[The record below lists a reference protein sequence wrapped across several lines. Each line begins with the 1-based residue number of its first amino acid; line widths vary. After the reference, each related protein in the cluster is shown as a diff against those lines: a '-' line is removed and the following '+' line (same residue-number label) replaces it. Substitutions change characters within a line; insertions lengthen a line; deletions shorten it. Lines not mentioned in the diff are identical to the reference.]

1 MQTFVQTPPRR
12 LTPQAARVMQA
23 QGARQC
29 GPERRWRR
37 IDWGRLRVPLALMV
51 MILGAV
57 QLAMREG
64 WRINLTESEPLG
76 FYRLL
81 ALQDH
86 EAPARGTKVEL
97 CPPAWVTPRAFPF
110 YLSGNCPGGG
120 MPMLKTVV
128 AIPGDHVV
136 VKLQGV
142 WINGRELPNSGQL
155 LRSGKYPWLQL
166 PHQLGS
172 LTLGSRQYWV
182 YGSGATPALAAQSF
196 DSRYWGPITIA
207 EIRRVAG

>member
-1 MQTFVQTPPRR
+1 MSGPFTIERDPQGDCARR
-12 LTPQAARVMQA
+12 LH
-23 QGARQC
+23 
-29 GPERRWRR
+29 
-37 IDWGRLRVPLALMV
+37 WGRLVIPLAL
-51 MILGAV
+51 LGASLIATNV
-57 QLAMREG
+57 LWWSG
-64 WRINLTESEPLG
+64 WRLNLTESEPLG
-76 FYRLL
+76 WYRLHPL
-81 ALQDH
+81 DVGETIPR
-86 EAPARGTKVEL
+86 EAKIEL

-110 YLSGNCPGGG
+110 YLAGDCPGGG

-136 VKLQGV
+136 VNLRGV
-142 WINGRELPNSGQL
+142 WINGREVPNSGQL

-166 PHQLGS
+166 PHQQGS

>member
-1 MQTFVQTPPRR
+1 MSHDLVRPIPHASRR
-12 LTPQAARVMQA
+12 
-23 QGARQC
+23 
-29 GPERRWRR
+29 RRPH
-37 IDWGRLRVPLALMV
+37 WGRMALPLALMAWSV
-51 MILGAV
+51 LGADLV
-57 QLAMREG
+57 FWSG
-64 WRINLTESEPLG
+64 WRLNLTESEPLG
-76 FYRLL
+76 WYRLSPL
-81 ALQDH
+81 DVGQAIPR
-86 EAPARGTKVEL
+86 EAKIEL

-110 YLSGNCPGGG
+110 YLSGDCPGGG
-120 MPMLKTVV
+120 MPMLKTAV

-136 VKLQGV
+136 VNLRGV

-166 PHQLGS
+166 PHQQGS

-182 YGSGATPALAAQSF
+182 YGSGATRALAAQSF

>member
-1 MQTFVQTPPRR
+1 MSAPLAIERA
-12 LTPQAARVMQA
+12 L
-23 QGARQC
+23 QGARA
-29 GPERRWRR
+29 RRLR
-37 IDWGRLRVPLALMV
+37 WGRLVIPLTL
-51 MILGAV
+51 LGASLITTNV
-57 QLAMREG
+57 LWWSG

-81 ALQDH
+81 PLQDH
-86 EAPARGTKVEL
+86 ETPARGTKVEL
-97 CPPAWVTPRAFPF
+97 CPPVWVTPGAFPF
-110 YLSGNCPGGG
+110 YLSGDCPGGG

-136 VKLQGV
+136 VNLRGV
-142 WINGRELPNSGQL
+142 RINGRELPNSGQL

-166 PHQLGS
+166 PHQQGS
-172 LTLGSRQYWV
+172 LTLGPRQYWV

>member
-1 MQTFVQTPPRR
+1 V
-12 LTPQAARVMQA
+12 L
-23 QGARQC
+23 
-29 GPERRWRR
+29 W
-37 IDWGRLRVPLALMV
+37 WS
-51 MILGAV
+51 
-57 QLAMREG
+57 G
-64 WRINLTESEPLG
+64 WRLNLTESEPLG
-76 FYRLL
+76 WYRLHPL
-81 ALQDH
+81 DVGETIPR
-86 EAPARGTKVEL
+86 EAKIEL

-155 LRSGKYPWLQL
+155 LRSGRYPWLQL
-166 PHQLGS
+166 PHQQGS